1 MNEKSSG
8 GGGGCCQMTRIVPEL
23 QDLASSW
30 NEMNGFK
37 FRQSFPKLAAVVV
50 VNFRG
55 GVQVDLQSLPAA
67 GQTLNTELC
76 CTDVKKTCARGV
88 ENLK

>member
-1 MNEKSSG
+1 MA
-8 GGGGCCQMTRIVPEL
+8 RIVPEL

-55 GVQVDLQSLPAA
+55 GVQVDLQKLPAVRPVR
-67 GQTLNTELC
+67 LSIPS
-76 CTDVKKTCARGV
+76 CATQM
-88 ENLK
+88 

>member
-50 VNFRG
+50 VNLRG

-67 GQTLNTELC
+67 RPVRLSIPS
-76 CTDVKKTCARGV
+76 CATQM
-88 ENLK
+88 

>member
-67 GQTLNTELC
+67 GQTLDTKLC
-76 CTDVKKTCARGV
+76 CTDVNKTCAQGV